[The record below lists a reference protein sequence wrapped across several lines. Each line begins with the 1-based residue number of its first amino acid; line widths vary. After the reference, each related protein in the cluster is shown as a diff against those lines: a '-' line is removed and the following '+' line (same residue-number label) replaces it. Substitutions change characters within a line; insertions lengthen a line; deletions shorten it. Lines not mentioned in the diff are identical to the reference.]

1 MEKGEKSVYMW
12 CTAFYGHPLW
22 DWPLDNR
29 GVFDVYVEKSC
40 DGVRYRTECRRNVK
54 TINSE
59 KDKNL

>member
-1 MEKGEKSVYMW
+1 MEEVENRVFKW
-12 CTAFYGHPLW
+12 CTPFYGHPLW
-22 DWPLDNR
+22 DWPWDTK
-29 GVFDVYVEKSC
+29 VVDVYVENSC